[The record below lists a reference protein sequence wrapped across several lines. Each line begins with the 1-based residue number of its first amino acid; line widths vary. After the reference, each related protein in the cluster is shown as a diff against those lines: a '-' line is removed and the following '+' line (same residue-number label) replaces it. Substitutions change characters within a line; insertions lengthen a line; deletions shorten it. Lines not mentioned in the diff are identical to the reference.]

1 MDNSIW
7 SVLDVIFVGAGIYVL
22 YGWLMLR
29 IKGEIVTTS
38 ILLGKDVELR
48 KCKDLDGYKAY
59 IAPKM
64 LIFGIA
70 AVLYGAAGLVN
81 SYVTPLPGAVY
92 GAVMAL
98 FLVVLIW
105 YAIATRKGVQKFW

>member
-22 YGWLMLR
+22 YAWVMMKT
-29 IKGEIVTTS
+29 KGEIITS
-38 ILLGKDVELR
+38 ILMSKDVELR
-48 KCKDLDGYKAY
+48 KCKDLEGYKAY
-59 IAPKM
+59 IAPRM
-64 LIFGIA
+64 LVFGIGA
-70 AVLYGAAGLVN
+70 ILYGAAGLVN
-81 SYVTPLPGAVY
+81 TYVTPLPGAVY

-98 FLVVLIW
+98 FLAVLIW

>member
-22 YGWLMLR
+22 YAWVMMKT
-29 IKGEIVTTS
+29 KGENITT
-38 ILLGKDVELR
+38 ILMSKDVELR
-48 KCKDLDGYKAY
+48 KCKDLEGYKAY
-59 IAPKM
+59 IAPRM
-64 LIFGIA
+64 LVFGIA
-70 AVLYGAAGLVN
+70 AILYGAAGLVN
-81 SYVTPLPGAVY
+81 TYVTPLPGAVY

-98 FLVVLIW
+98 FLAVLIW

>member
-22 YGWLMLR
+22 YAWVMMKT
-29 IKGEIVTTS
+29 KGEIITS
-38 ILLGKDVELR
+38 ILMSKDVELR
-48 KCKDLDGYKAY
+48 KCKDLEGYKAY
-59 IAPKM
+59 IAPRM
-64 LIFGIA
+64 LVFGIA
-70 AVLYGAAGLVN
+70 AILYGAAGLVN
-81 SYVTPLPGAVY
+81 TYVAPLPGAVY

>member
-22 YGWLMLR
+22 YAWVMMKT
-29 IKGEIVTTS
+29 KGEIITS
-38 ILLGKDVELR
+38 ILMSKDVELR
-48 KCKDLDGYKAY
+48 KCKDLEGYKAY
-59 IAPKM
+59 IAPRM
-64 LIFGIA
+64 LVFGIA
-70 AVLYGAAGLVN
+70 AIFYGAAGLVN
-81 SYVTPLPGAVY
+81 TYVAPLPGAVY

-98 FLVVLIW
+98 FLAVLIW

>member
-22 YGWLMLR
+22 YAWVMMKT
-29 IKGEIVTTS
+29 KGEIITS
-38 ILLGKDVELR
+38 ILMSKDVELR
-48 KCKDLDGYKAY
+48 KCKDLEGYKAY
-59 IAPKM
+59 IAPRM
-64 LIFGIA
+64 LVFGIA
-70 AVLYGAAGLVN
+70 AILYGAAGLVN
-81 SYVTPLPGAVY
+81 IYVTPLPGAVY

-98 FLVVLIW
+98 FLAVLIW